1 MAVNLPTIKTK
12 EEARDALAE
21 VLESPERP
29 RQIIGM
35 MEKIMFCRSAEAR
48 RFLSDALDGL
58 IRGGL
63 EEMREKR
70 RKALEKKQAEDAARA
85 KELEAQIQETS
96 AQRREE
102 AVEEAAAEADDA
114 DAPVPIVIVPP
125 AEEIAVLEELGTQLD
140 ALNLAAV
147 AREIFPDLKS
157 KAQPWEVG
165 RAIFLHEKEAR
176 DFLLQGAR
184 LKDHE
189 RATMLAPAWDAM
201 QRLIE
206 NSRPDWSRHAAEIR
220 ALVDEYFAANPP
232 VNSGASADIMFEV
245 LLMRDDHVR
254 ELLVMLGADR
264 PAALETIGALR
275 AKLDQLLEFEAGR
288 KE

>member
-1 MAVNLPTIKTK
+1 MAIILPAIRTV

-21 VLESPERP
+21 VLEAAGRP
-29 RQIIGM
+29 GQIIGM
-35 MEKIMFCRSAEAR
+35 MEKIMFCRAVEPR

-70 RKALEKKQAEDAARA
+70 RKALEKLKAEEAAHA
-85 KELEAQIQETS
+85 TELVAQIQETS
-96 AQRREE
+96 AERREE
-102 AVEEAAAEADDA
+102 AVEKAGEGVEDA
-114 DAPVPIVIVPP
+114 DAPAI
-125 AEEIAVLEELGTQLD
+125 LEELGTQLD

-147 AREIFPDLKS
+147 AREIFPDLKT

-165 RAIFLHEKEAR
+165 RAIYLHEKEAR
-176 DFLLQGAR
+176 EFLLQGAR

-206 NSRPDWSRHAAEIR
+206 NSKPDWARHASEVKS
-220 ALVDEYFAANPP
+220 LVDEYFAAHPP
-232 VNSGASADIMFEV
+232 VNGGADATIMFEV

-254 ELLVMLGADR
+254 ELLVLLGADR
-264 PAALETIGALR
+264 PAALETVGGLR
-275 AKLDQLLEFEAGR
+275 SKLDQLLEFEAGR